1 MITFRSPELE
11 LRLSNLAAVTGR
23 NKTFYLKEA
32 LQRFLDDYEDL
43 YIAEQRI
50 VENTNPDGS
59 RKMENYIPKNGR
71 SLQSILNDL
80 DD

>member
-11 LRLSNLAAVTGR
+11 SRLNNLALVTGR

-59 RKMENYIPKNGR
+59 RKKENYIPKNGR
-71 SLQSILNDL
+71 SLQGILNDL